1 MIGTTSANFGT
12 TLTATGNTILGGTLV
27 ASGASSLKSNLG
39 VGGTTTLSGATTIEA
54 ATDIYGNLSLRDGGY
69 ATPLWKFTATQGV
82 SKVVHLDSGA
92 SNGAPGI
99 APLLEMFNEAQDVA
113 PSTFADMPGI
123 RFKKL
128 GPRNVANN
136 ANTTA
141 GLRFLAS
148 GLSSASATTTQAQ
161 YFVWDYQPDMSTGT
175 PSSLMTLSS
184 TGILAATTFSGEL
197 AGTISS
203 ATTATTQ
210 SSGDNSTK
218 VATTAYADA
227 AAGGGG
233 GTPGGSNT
241 QVQFNNGG
249 SFGGDA
255 DFLFDGTDVT
265 IINKLHLGATANN
278 NYLKTNGNRLDFY
291 ISNNPRIH
299 LDAGKLFSATS
310 GGPLLD
316 LTPTTNE
323 ANYGFVDD
331 PDTGMSRSAA
341 NTLHFLTAGVTGA
354 TMDNQQRLA
363 LGTSTIHGNSRLTI
377 SQAGTS
383 DDHGISMTS
392 DGSNFQHIYV
402 DASDKLILKGTN
414 DINLIATDDIN
425 LTAGTSTDHDIYMG
439 SDNVLIYNAN
449 YAAQYVQFDG
459 GTQRV
464 GIGTTAP
471 GFPLSVSGTQYDM
484 AKIASSHAAGVAL
497 YLDADGAGGSNW
509 HLQSTANSA
518 GTGGGKLDFVE
529 AGTSRMVI
537 AGGGNVGIGTT
548 SPSNLL
554 HIAGHANPL
563 NYKELLGKVELGE
576 YFWRL
581 YHRFR

>member
-39 VGGTTTLSGATTIEA
+39 VAGTTTLSGATTIEA
-54 ATDIYGNLSLRDGGY
+54 ATDIYGNLSLHDGGY

-227 AAGGGG
+227 AGGGGG

-278 NYLKTNGNRLDFY
+278 NYLKTYSTARLDFY
-291 ISNNPRIH
+291 ISNQPRIH
-299 LDAGKLFSATS
+299 LDAGTLYASTATGS
-310 GGPLLD
+310 PSID
-316 LTPTTNE
+316 LTPTAGT
-323 ANYGFVDD
+323 ATYGFYGDT
-331 PDTGMSRSAA
+331 DTGLDRTAA
-341 NTLHFLTAGVTGA
+341 NTLALLAAGDEQLVITDNLLTLGDGVVMA
-354 TMDNQQRLA
+354 PHSSDNFTIDSPNGIVLD
-363 LGTSTIHGNSRLTI
+363 GTS
-377 SQAGTS
+377 A
-383 DDHGISMTS
+383 
-392 DGSNFQHIYV
+392 SN
-402 DASDKLILKGTN
+402 G
-414 DINLIATDDIN
+414 
-425 LTAGTSTDHDIYMG
+425 
-439 SDNVLIYNAN
+439 
-449 YAAQYVQFDG
+449 VQ
-459 GTQRV
+459 
-464 GIGTTAP
+464 
-471 GFPLSVSGTQYDM
+471 LS
-484 AKIASSHAAGVAL
+484 
-497 YLDADGAGGSNW
+497 
-509 HLQSTANSA
+509 
-518 GTGGGKLDFVE
+518 
-529 AGTSRMVI
+529 
-537 AGGGNVGIGTT
+537 
-548 SPSNLL
+548 
-554 HIAGHANPL
+554 
-563 NYKELLGKVELGE
+563 
-576 YFWRL
+576 
-581 YHRFR
+581 